1 VKVLIEKVLEGMPPE
16 QQRDHLNNK
25 ADDAIRKYGIKVK
38 KSPEPAEGFNSA
50 KHEGRPKIV

>member
-38 KSPEPAEGFNSA
+38 KSP